1 MDFIN
6 FKFLLL
12 FIFFLNGV
20 NSLTE
25 EEVTLILQKFETKIH
40 EQLSEATRDIPDI
53 KTAIQGTKVI
63 SGLLSLQIKRSSISQ
78 FSPWNFYR
86 ILQEFWANDG
96 ALTIYTTLQ

>member
-6 FKFLLL
+6 FKFGLLL
-12 FIFFLNGV
+12 ILFLNGV

-25 EEVTLILQKFETKIH
+25 EEVNLILQKFQTKIH

-63 SGLLSLQIKRSSISQ
+63 SGLLSLQKKRSSTGYITL
-78 FSPWNFYR
+78 NF
-86 ILQEFWANDG
+86 FF
-96 ALTIYTTLQ
+96 

>member
-6 FKFLLL
+6 FKFGLLL
-12 FIFFLNGV
+12 ILFLNGV

-25 EEVTLILQKFETKIH
+25 EEITSILQKFEKKIH

-63 SGLLSLQIKRSSISQ
+63 SGLLSIHVLNHRLRTPRESFFFQKSQ
-78 FSPWNFYR
+78 TFGLGQTF
-86 ILQEFWANDG
+86 
-96 ALTIYTTLQ
+96 

>member
-1 MDFIN
+1 MMHFIN

-12 FIFFLNGV
+12 LILFLNGV

-63 SGLLSLQIKRSSISQ
+63 SGLLSMAV
-78 FSPWNFYR
+78 PN
-86 ILQEFWANDG
+86 
-96 ALTIYTTLQ
+96 

>member
-1 MDFIN
+1 MMDFIN

-12 FIFFLNGV
+12 LILFLNGV

-25 EEVTLILQKFETKIH
+25 EEVTLILKKFETKIH

-63 SGLLSLQIKRSSISQ
+63 SGLLSMAV
-78 FSPWNFYR
+78 PN
-86 ILQEFWANDG
+86 
-96 ALTIYTTLQ
+96 